1 MTTRRYA
8 LALVCC
14 VACGVGLSWA
24 EAGTTKKPHQHGA
37 HVHGTAA
44 VNIAIE
50 AQTATVELIAPAE
63 GVVGFEH
70 RAKSAADQK
79 RQAMALDLLRN
90 NIDSMVIFDPALGC
104 RLSPTKVDVVQQDT
118 EHAEVHGTFAVSCQ
132 APLAA
137 SKVRF
142 AFTKNFPRIQTVNVQ
157 LVGVTQQVGASIK
170 QDKGELEVPR

>member
-1 MTTRRYA
+1 MTAGRFA
-8 LALVCC
+8 LAVICC
-14 VACGVGLSWA
+14 VVCGVGLSWSA
-24 EAGTTKKPHQHGA
+24 AGTTKQRHQHGA

-50 AQTATVELIAPAE
+50 ERTATIEFTAPAD

-70 RAKSAADQK
+70 QAKSAADQTM
-79 RQAMALDLLRN
+79 QAMALDRLRN
-90 NIDSMVIFDPALGC
+90 NIDSMVVVDPALGC
-104 RLSPTKVDVVQQDT
+104 RFSPTKVDVVQQDA
-118 EHAEVHGTFAVSCQ
+118 EHAEVLGTFAVSCHT
-132 APLAA
+132 PLAG

-142 AFTKNFPRIQTVNVQ
+142 GFTKTFPRVQTVNVQ